1 MQIQGSGGIGWQ
13 RMIGAAKKIAL
24 RGGQAKEEEVCAMV
38 GYVVRE
44 LDGHLYTELLEG
56 LKLR

>member
-1 MQIQGSGGIGWQ
+1 VQVVAIDQAGEE
-13 RMIGAAKKIAL
+13 GAAK
-24 RGGQAKEEEVCAMV
+24 RGREEGGQAKEDEEVCAMV
-38 GYVVRE
+38 GFVVRD